1 MKKEII
7 TIGGSPGSGKS
18 STANLIAKKLNFKH
32 FSAGDAMRKIA
43 LKKNISLNK
52 LSEQNEK
59 NDSTDEIVDQLVKK
73 AGEKN
78 KIIIDSRLAFYWIP
92 NSFKIYLDLPP
103 SIAKNRIANNLKEN
117 ILREKSESPSLT
129 PQNQESVEE
138 IYKNIIAR
146 RKSEKKRYL
155 KYYGIDHTKKSN
167 YDLVIDTNKNNLE
180 QVTKIILSEYKKWVK
195 N

>member
-18 STANLIAKKLNFKH
+18 STANLVAKKLKFKH

-59 NDSTDEIVDQLVKK
+59 NDSTDEIIDQLVKK

-78 KIIIDSRLAFYWIP
+78 KIIIDSRLAFHWIP

-117 ILREKSESPSLT
+117 TLRKKSE
-129 PQNQESVEE
+129 NEHSVEE
-138 IYKNIIAR
+138 IYKNIVLR
-146 RKSEKKRYL
+146 RKSEKIRYL
-155 KYYGIDHTKKSN
+155 KYYGVDHTKKNN

-180 QVTKIILSEYKKWVK
+180 QVAEIILSEYKNWVK
-195 N
+195 NY